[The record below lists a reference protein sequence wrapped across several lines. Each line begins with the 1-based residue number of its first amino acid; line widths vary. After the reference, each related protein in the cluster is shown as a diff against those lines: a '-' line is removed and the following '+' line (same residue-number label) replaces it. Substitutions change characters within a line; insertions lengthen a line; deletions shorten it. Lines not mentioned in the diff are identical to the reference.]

1 MFWRRRLPHWVP
13 EDSIVFVTWRLA
25 GTLPQVPAEVFRRDP
40 HPGRFFLAQDR
51 HLDSTPQGPRWLQDP
66 RIARVVAEALAYEE
80 RVRRAYDLFAWVIM
94 PNHVHLV
101 LRPQGTLSAI
111 LRWLKSATATR
122 ANRVLGKTGEAF
134 WQREYFDH
142 WIRSEKE
149 LASVVAYVEANSV
162 KAGLVSSAEDW
173 PWSSARNTPAARP
186 PALPETAQDFEM

>member
-13 EDSIVFVTWRLA
+13 EDSIVFVAWRLA
-25 GTLPQVPAEVFRRDP
+25 GTLPQAPAEVFRRDP

-51 HLDSTPQGPRWLQDP
+51 RLDSTPQGPRWLQDP
-66 RIARVVAEALAYEE
+66 RIARVVAEALAYGE

-142 WIRSEKE
+142 WIRSERE
-149 LASVVAYVEANSV
+149 LASVAVVEC
-162 KAGLVSSAEDW
+162 
-173 PWSSARNTPAARP
+173 
-186 PALPETAQDFEM
+186 PEYFAM